1 MSERT
6 DFKEL
11 RAKIKRKLEEANVH
25 EDFGEVVRLGRI
37 AQELGAIENDEMRIA
52 ERKERIATELRQRG
66 SEQILNPA
74 ELGITKDLSAKAKGD
89 SVRSRWVQNLHHEGI
104 SLQRLRGK
112 RYETLSGMKVG
123 IAYASE
129 LDVRPDAWF
138 LGLADENFSIVVLLC
153 EPSDKNVIDFVFPYD
168 FVKQIWNRLS
178 RSHGQVKFNVV
189 KSGSNYELRLS
200 GAELI
205 SINQFRGAHKLMK

>member
-1 MSERT
+1 MIGPT

-11 RAKIKRKLEEANVH
+11 RAKIKRKLEEANMR

-52 ERKERIATELRQRG
+52 ERKERIAIELKQRG
-66 SEQILNPA
+66 PGKIVNPP
-74 ELGITKDLSAKAKGD
+74 ELDTAKKLSPRAKGD
-89 SVRSRWVQNLHHEGI
+89 RIRSEWVQNLHNEGI
-104 SLQRLRGK
+104 VLQRLRGK
-112 RYETLSGMKVG
+112 RYETASGMKVG
-123 IAYASE
+123 IAYANE

-138 LGLADENFSIVVLLC
+138 LGLAEEDYDIVVLLC
-153 EPSDKNVIDFVFPYD
+153 EPRDKNVIDFVFPCD
-168 FVKQIWNRLS
+168 FVKQIWARLS

-200 GAELI
+200 GAELV
-205 SINQFRGAHKLMK
+205 SINQFRGAHKIMR